1 MKKAITIGTMG
12 ACGRDRESAFALV
25 KKAGFDGIELS
36 MDAGDVGCITLNTTE
51 KELMDM
57 KKLADDNG
65 IEIPSVTGSS
75 FFVYSLASEN
85 EESREMAMKLLK
97 KQIDAAKIVGAD
109 SILFVP
115 GIVDA
120 SLAGRDEVISY
131 DVAYKRT
138 VEGVK
143 EVVPYAKAAGINLGI
158 ENVWNKFL
166 ISPLDMKNIIDD
178 IGDDIV
184 GCYFDVGN
192 VMYTAYPEQW
202 IRILG
207 DRIKRVHVKDFKTPV
222 GNIMGFVPL
231 LAGNVNYPEVMKA
244 LNEIGYDKWITS
256 EVSPSMYYPEYTI
269 YATAMAM
276 DYIIGNR

>member
-12 ACGRDRESAFALV
+12 PFGRDIKGAFELA
-25 KKAGFDGIELS
+25 KKAGFDGVELS
-36 MDAGDVGCITLNTTE
+36 MDAGDAGNITLGTTE
-51 KELMDM
+51 AQLMEY
-57 KKLADDNG
+57 KKMADEIG
-65 IEIPSVTGSS
+65 VEIPSVTGSS
-75 FFVYSLASEN
+75 FFRYSLISDN
-85 EESREMAMKLLK
+85 EEDSEMAMKLLK

-115 GIVDA
+115 GLVDA
-120 SLAGRDEVISY
+120 SIAGRDEVIPY

-138 VEGVK
+138 VEAVK

-202 IRILG
+202 IKIL
-207 DRIKRVHVKDFKTPV
+207 DKRIKRVHVKDFKVPV

-256 EVSPSMYYPEYTI
+256 EISPSMYYPEYTI

>member
-12 ACGRDRESAFALV
+12 KFGADIKGAFELA
-25 KKAGFDGIELS
+25 KKAGFDGVELS
-36 MDAGDVGCITLNTTE
+36 MDASDTGCITLDTTE
-51 KELMDM
+51 KQLMEM
-57 KKLADDNG
+57 AKLAKEAE

-75 FFVYSLASEN
+75 FFRYSLVSDEEEN
-85 EESREMAMKLLK
+85 REMAMKLLK

-115 GIVDA
+115 GLVDA
-120 SLAGRDEVISY
+120 SIAGRDEVISY

-143 EVVPYAKAAGINLGI
+143 EIIPYAKAAGINMGI

-202 IRILG
+202 IKIL
-207 DRIKRVHVKDFKTPV
+207 DKRVKRVHVKDFKTPV
-222 GNIMGFVPL
+222 GNISGFVPL
-231 LAGNVNYPEVMKA
+231 LAGNVNFPVVMEA
-244 LNEIGYDKWITS
+244 LREIGYDKWITS

>member
-12 ACGRDRESAFALV
+12 PFGRDIKGAFELA
-25 KKAGFDGIELS
+25 KKAGFDGVELS
-36 MDAGDVGCITLNTTE
+36 MDAGDSGCITLDTTE
-51 KELMDM
+51 AKLMEM
-57 KKLADDNG
+57 KKLAEETG

-75 FFVYSLASEN
+75 FFVYSLASDEEEN
-85 EESREMAMKLLK
+85 REMAMKLLK

-109 SILFVP
+109 TILFVP
-115 GIVDA
+115 GLVDNSIA
-120 SLAGRDEVISY
+120 SRDDVISY
-131 DVAYKRT
+131 DVAYNRT

-143 EVVPYAKAAGINLGI
+143 EIVPYAKAAGINLGI

-184 GCYFDVGN
+184 GCYLDVGN

-202 IRILG
+202 IKILDNRVKRI
-207 DRIKRVHVKDFKTPV
+207 HVKDFKTPV

-231 LAGNVNYPEVMKA
+231 LAGNVNYPKVMEA
-244 LNEIGYDKWITS
+244 LKEIGYDKWITS
-256 EVSPSMYYPEYTI
+256 EISPSMYYPEYTI

>member
-12 ACGRDRESAFALV
+12 ALGKNIKDAFELA
-25 KKAGFDGIELS
+25 KKAGFDGVELS
-36 MDAGDVGCITLNTTE
+36 MDAGDSGCITLDTTE
-51 KELMDM
+51 AQLMEM
-57 KKLADDNG
+57 KKLAEETG
-65 IEIPSVTGSS
+65 VEIPSVTGSS
-75 FFVYSLASEN
+75 FFRYSLISDN
-85 EESREMAMKLLK
+85 EEDSEMAMKLLK

-109 SILFVP
+109 TILFVP
-115 GIVDA
+115 GLVD
-120 SLAGRDEVISY
+120 SSIAGRDEVISY
-131 DVAYKRT
+131 DVAYNRT
-138 VEGVK
+138 VEAVK

-184 GCYFDVGN
+184 GCYLDVGN
-192 VMYTAYPEQW
+192 VMQTAFPEQW
-202 IRILG
+202 IKIL
-207 DRIKRVHVKDFKTPV
+207 DKRVKRVHVKDFKTPV

-231 LAGNVNYPEVMKA
+231 LAGNVNYPAVMEA